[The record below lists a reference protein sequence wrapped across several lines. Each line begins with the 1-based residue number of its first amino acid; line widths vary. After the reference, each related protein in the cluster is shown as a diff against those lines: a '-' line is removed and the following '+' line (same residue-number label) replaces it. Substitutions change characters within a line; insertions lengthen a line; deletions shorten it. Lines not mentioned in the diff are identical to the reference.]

1 MKRCLLSTINR
12 TLKQTAANAEQIKDV
27 EERVQSLGE
36 VLASPV
42 GDRDTEEKAR
52 RETLRRFVFRF
63 ARNVSISLNRVFGP
77 QEVGWDRSQA
87 RFTV

>member
-52 RETLRRFVFRF
+52 RETLRRFVFLF
-63 ARNVSISLNRVFGP
+63 ARNVGMSLNRVFGFA
-77 QEVGWDRSQA
+77 GSWLGS
-87 RFTV
+87 